1 MYLIGKIMNF
11 VWAGNREKKNTEL
24 IFSIQNN
31 SNADMLTVCAVDF
44 FRIYLDGEFVSFGP
58 ERTASGYSV
67 KREISVLG
75 AKKIEVAVNAYN
87 VSCYSC
93 DKQLP
98 FFGAELKKGEK
109 TVATTKDFA
118 CENNDARRT
127 DVPRYSYQRGFV
139 EVYDLTKGRTPLET
153 YSVQAPVI
161 LNGIGDN
168 ADYSKV
174 TPKFISEKQFN
185 GFDKVSDAFFEKM
198 PLYLT
203 DEGSFEVKKDFV
215 EKVSNGD
222 YIAYDHDFGREM
234 TGFIGL
240 NIQANEGDEV
250 FVCFEEILVDG
261 KWNFRRTTC
270 NDMLSFKLKGG
281 EYCVTSEEPY
291 AFRYIK
297 IICKKGV
304 KVEPYLIT
312 FENSKANCIKAE
324 GDENIV
330 AIFNAANNTFRQ
342 NAVDIYTDCPGR
354 ERAGWLCDSYFTAR
368 AEQFFC
374 GNNAVE
380 KRFLENYLLANC
392 EELEKGALP
401 DCFPAQ
407 HPDHCYIPNWMMF
420 FLIETCEYVSR
431 TGDTS
436 FLTKAKDKVYA
447 TIEYFKQFENEF
459 SLLEDLRAW
468 IFVEWSICNSPEY
481 IRGVNFPSNML
492 YAYAL
497 REIGKAYNDNA
508 LIKKSEIMQAH
519 IIELSYNGKFFTDN
533 AERENGKLIRRDD
546 HISETCQYYALYFE
560 ITDNEEYIERI
571 KADFGPFRKD
581 AYSEIGRSNA
591 FIGNY
596 LRLFWLAKERE
607 YARVLDE
614 SVEYF
619 GKMANLTGTLWE
631 KDMPEASCDHG
642 FASSV
647 AVLLA
652 QCLVGY
658 KGVENGEVVYDEKIA
673 NGERRYNVKLTFNY
687 GKEITL

>member
-1 MYLIGKIMNF
+1 M
-11 VWAGNREKKNTEL
+11 
-24 IFSIQNN
+24 
-31 SNADMLTVCAVDF
+31 
-44 FRIYLDGEFVSFGP
+44 
-58 ERTASGYSV
+58 
-67 KREISVLG
+67 
-75 AKKIEVAVNAYN
+75 
-87 VSCYSC
+87 
-93 DKQLP
+93 
-98 FFGAELKKGEK
+98 
-109 TVATTKDFA
+109 
-118 CENNDARRT
+118 
-127 DVPRYSYQRGFV
+127 
-139 EVYDLTKGRTPLET
+139 
-153 YSVQAPVI
+153 
-161 LNGIGDN
+161 
-168 ADYSKV
+168 
-174 TPKFISEKQFN
+174 
-185 GFDKVSDAFFEKM
+185 
-198 PLYLT
+198 
-203 DEGSFEVKKDFV
+203 
-215 EKVSNGD
+215 
-222 YIAYDHDFGREM
+222 
-234 TGFIGL
+234 
-240 NIQANEGDEV
+240 
-250 FVCFEEILVDG
+250 
-261 KWNFRRTTC
+261 
-270 NDMLSFKLKGG
+270 
-281 EYCVTSEEPY
+281 
-291 AFRYIK
+291 
-297 IICKKGV
+297 
-304 KVEPYLIT
+304 
-312 FENSKANCIKAE
+312 
-324 GDENIV
+324 
-330 AIFNAANNTFRQ
+330 
-342 NAVDIYTDCPGR
+342 
-354 ERAGWLCDSYFTAR
+354 
-368 AEQFFC
+368 
-374 GNNAVE
+374 
-380 KRFLENYLLANC
+380 
-392 EELEKGALP
+392 
-401 DCFPAQ
+401 
-407 HPDHCYIPNWMMF
+407 
-420 FLIETCEYVSR
+420 
-431 TGDTS
+431 
-436 FLTKAKDKVYA
+436 YA